1 MKKLVSFCLA
11 VIMIFAILP
20 VSAFAAEN
28 TLSEQEQL
36 FAEARE
42 VFPEYASLIHRNTVA
57 TCVAPA
63 GENPIVS
70 VETRNISDTE
80 SMSIVQY
87 ANSDVIVVK
96 KAYSY
101 TKLTNTGSSVSNVG
115 TDKIGKASFQA
126 SCTNAAGVF
135 KYQNVGFIITQS
147 GSGNFTSYGSSS
159 TSGDIRIGSN
169 SRSTT
174 QINYALTFNYSSAS
188 KVYLEFSLYF
198 SGGKLIAYLG

>member
-20 VSAFAAEN
+20 VSAFAAED

-42 VFPEYASLIHRNTVA
+42 VFPEYASLIHRRDVT
-57 TCVAPA
+57 TYSAPS

-70 VETRNISDTE
+70 IETLDISDTE

-87 ANSDVIVVK
+87 ASSDLIVVK
-96 KAYSY
+96 KAYDY
-101 TKLTNTGSSVSNVG
+101 TKLTNTDSSVSNVG
-115 TDKIGKASFQA
+115 TDKIGKASFEA

-147 GSGNFTSYGSSS
+147 GSGSFTSYGSANASGDMKVKSCSNSS
-159 TSGDIRIGSN
+159 TKIDYS
-169 SRSTT
+169 
-174 QINYALTFNYSSAS
+174 LTFNYSSPI
-188 KVYLEFSLYF
+188 KVPLGFSLYF
-198 SGGKLIAYLG
+198 SDGKLVADLG